1 MSVRRRREARS
12 ATLKR
17 HAALDSSMHV
27 TVDVVNGPTETVTVD
42 DDATYADLL
51 GAVGFGR
58 HEATV
63 LVDEAPVPEDAT
75 VEANEVR
82 VLRLVSGG

>member
-1 MSVRRRREARS
+1 
-12 ATLKR
+12 
-17 HAALDSSMHV
+17 MHV
-27 TVDVVNGPTETVTVD
+27 TVDVVNGPTETVAVA

-51 GAVGFGR
+51 GAVGFGL

-63 LVDEAPVPEDAT
+63 LVDGAPVPEDAA
-75 VEANEVR
+75 VAAGEVR